1 MEDKYINPFA
11 DLTLR
16 EHALLRVIAHE
27 LILPES
33 PRQPSGSNNSAV
45 SVDGKVESSASRSI
59 WKHSKE
65 D

>member
-11 DLTLR
+11 DLTRR

-33 PRQPSGSNNSAV
+33 PQQAPRSDNSV
-45 SVDGKVESSASRSI
+45 ESVDGKIESSPSGSI
-59 WKHSKE
+59 GTQSKK